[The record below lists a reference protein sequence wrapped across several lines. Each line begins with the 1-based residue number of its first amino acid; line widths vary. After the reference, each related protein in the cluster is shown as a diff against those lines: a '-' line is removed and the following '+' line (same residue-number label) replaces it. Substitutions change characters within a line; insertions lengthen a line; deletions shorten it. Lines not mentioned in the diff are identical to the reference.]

1 MTLAGGSPLRPSR
14 IDVTESAEAW
24 SIPLAGQQITR
35 VCVDYAS
42 VGLLASNGI
51 YVDIE
56 VPFNY
61 SDPSRIERTLDPD
74 GDPLELAPILR
85 LRRLDAADCLAFKDG
100 RLDVKFDD
108 GTRLQVP
115 MSLEFEAWGISGT
128 GGAAGLRIVSMPG
141 GELAVWLDRRHRDG
155 RE

>member
-1 MTLAGGSPLRPSR
+1 LTPSR
-14 IDVTESAEAW
+14 IDITESAEAW
-24 SIPLAGQQITR
+24 SIPLAGEQITR

-61 SDPSRIERTLDPD
+61 SRPSGIERTLDPD
-74 GDPLELAPILR
+74 GDAVNLAPVLR
-85 LRRLDAADCLAFKDG
+85 LRRLGVTECLAFKDG

-115 MSLEFEAWGISGT
+115 MDLEFEAWGVSGQ

-141 GELAVWLDRRHRDG
+141 GELAIWRDRR
-155 RE
+155 